1 MATPETMEAP
11 EENPRHSGRPVLL
24 AIGLLYIGFG
34 VMAALLQGGLPPIL
48 RARGLSLEQI
58 GWTFA
63 LYLPIGLS
71 FLWAP
76 LVDRRP
82 LPWLSPRI
90 GWIVAAQLVAVAGLC
105 AVAWLE
111 SAPLGL
117 LFALG
122 LVVAIAAATMDLAL
136 DALAVELTHADGKP
150 LAASLKLAALALG
163 ALLGGGVLVAAL
175 DQLGWQTTFLLVAVF
190 LLLSMAPV
198 LGLVGRERAH
208 SARQPPLP
216 PQWFACLRLAPM
228 RRYLAM
234 LVAAAAVIFPLSAL
248 NRVMLVDL
256 GVPMERIAWLV
267 GTLQPLGLLVV
278 ALLATPLIR
287 LLGHRGALLLMA
299 AAGALCLGLLL
310 IGHTQRSQD
319 WAIAGTVGMSTVVG
333 GLMVVYSA
341 LILRWSEGPQAA
353 TNYAVLFCG
362 TRLSGIVASVLAGKL
377 VALLSWPLFYS
388 LGLLALLASTAWLLL
403 HLRGSPLPAA
413 TQISM

>member
-1 MATPETMEAP
+1 MQTQTPTQTQTP
-11 EENPRHSGRPVLL
+11 SQGRRQGERQVLL
-24 AIGLLYIGFG
+24 AIGMLYIGFG
-34 VMAALLQGGLPPIL
+34 VMVALLQGGLPPIL

-76 LVDRRP
+76 LVDRMP
-82 LPWLSPRI
+82 IPWLSPRI

-105 AVAWLE
+105 AVAYLE
-111 SAPLGL
+111 TAPLGL
-117 LFALG
+117 LFGLG
-122 LVVAIAAATMDLAL
+122 LLVAMAAATMDLAL

-175 DQLGWQTTFLLVAVF
+175 DRLGWQSTFLLVAAF
-190 LLLSMAPV
+190 LLLSLGPV
-198 LGLVGRERAH
+198 LGLVQRERAH
-208 SARQPPLP
+208 SARQPKSP
-216 PQWFACLRLAPM
+216 PQWFACLRQAPM
-228 RRYLAM
+228 RHYLAM
-234 LVAAAAVIFPLSAL
+234 LVVAAAVIFPLSAL

-256 GVPMERIAWLV
+256 GVPMEHIAWLV
-267 GTLQPLGLLVV
+267 GTLQPVGLLVV
-278 ALLATPLIR
+278 ALVTTPLIR
-287 LLGHRGALLLMA
+287 QLGHRGALLLMA

-310 IGHTQRSQD
+310 LGHQQRMQAL
-319 WAIAGTVGMSTVVG
+319 AIAGTVGMSTVVG

-353 TNYAVLFCG
+353 TSYAVLFCG
-362 TRLSGIVASVLAGKL
+362 TRLSGIVASMLAGKL
-377 VALLSWPLFYS
+377 VALLSWPWFYS

-403 HLRGSPLPAA
+403 HLRRSPLPA
-413 TQISM
+413 